1 MKNKL
6 FEPLLI
12 LTSAFGATATACA
25 QQLPNIVLIFM
36 DDMGYGDIGSFGASQ
51 YATPNID
58 QLAAAG
64 MRFTNFYV
72 AQAVSSASR
81 AGLLTGC
88 YPNRVGIQGALSPT
102 AKIGLNPKEETIAE
116 ILKQR
121 NYKTAAIGKWHLTR
135 F

>member
-12 LTSAFGATATACA
+12 LTSAFGATTTVCA
-25 QQLPNIVLIFM
+25 QQLPNTVLIFM

-58 QLAAAG
+58 QLVAKG

-72 AQAVSSASR
+72 LRGMQMVSCR
-81 AGLLTGC
+81 C
-88 YPNRVGIQGALSPT
+88 VV
-102 AKIGLNPKEETIAE
+102 
-116 ILKQR
+116 
-121 NYKTAAIGKWHLTR
+121 
-135 F
+135 